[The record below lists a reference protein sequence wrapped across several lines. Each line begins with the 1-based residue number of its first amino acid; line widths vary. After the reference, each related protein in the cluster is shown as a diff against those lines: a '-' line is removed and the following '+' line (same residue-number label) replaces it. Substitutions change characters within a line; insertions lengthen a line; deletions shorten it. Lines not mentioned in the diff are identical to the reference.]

1 MDYPDTEQKK
11 FLNRMIA
18 DIEDDLCELDGA
30 AKVFMMPRIYEGEVT
45 AFRVNP
51 HFINIIQNTAE
62 SDKDASVTLWLEE
75 VKMLKFFIDD
85 FLSRQ
90 EAE

>member
-11 FLNRMIA
+11 FLNRMID
-18 DIEDDLCELDGA
+18 DIEDDLCGDDSRI
-30 AKVFMMPRIYEGEVT
+30 FMMPRVYEGEVT
-45 AFRVNP
+45 AFRVNES
-51 HFINIIQNTAE
+51 FINITQ
-62 SDKDASVTLWLEE
+62 SCSGSHRDHSVTLWPEE